1 MDKDL
6 NLDVIYNDGEI
17 IKGLV
22 SVVIPTYNRKNSVQR
37 AIQSV
42 LNQTYSNFEIL
53 VIDDGSTD
61 DTEAVVKR
69 MNDSR
74 IHYYRQENQ
83 GSQVA
88 RNHGIRL
95 AKGEYIGF
103 LDSDDEWMPEK
114 LNKNIFYM
122 ENHDADILFS
132 QFRQIQDGFADRII
146 PDDLNDGYVPIEII
160 ADSFRVTTDT
170 IFGKCKAIKATLFD
184 VEVKRFQ
191 DYDFMVTAAEAGQN
205 IFFEKDILVK
215 QYHSENS
222 ITTRVNL
229 DKKVSNFEL
238 LLKKHGHIKS
248 SRFFLLRNLKA
259 SLIETRGDLTE
270 VSYDIYKISG
280 SNKDRIF
287 YLLSKFSLIYMVLP
301 IWNFIKG
308 K

>member
-88 RNHGIRL
+88 RNHGIQL
-95 AKGEYIGF
+95 ARGEFIGF
-103 LDSDDEWMPEK
+103 LDSDDEWLLEK
-114 LNKNIFYM
+114 LKKNVQYM
-122 ENHDADILFS
+122 RSHDADILFS
-132 QFRQIQDGFADRII
+132 QFLRIQEGVSDRII
-146 PDDLNDGYVPIEII
+146 PIDLSDGHVPIEII
-160 ADSFRVTTDT
+160 GDRFRATTDT
-170 IFGKCKAIKATLFD
+170 IFGKNKVIRSIMFD
-184 VEVKRFQ
+184 ENIKRFQ
-191 DYDFMVTAAEAGQN
+191 DYDFMVTAASAGYK
-205 IFFEKDILVK
+205 IYFEREILAR

-222 ITTRVNL
+222 ITTMVN
-229 DKKVSNFEL
+229 KRKMVNTFKC
-238 LLKKHGHIKS
+238 LLKKHGHIDS
-248 SRFFLLRNLKA
+248 ARLFLLRDLK
-259 SLIETRGDLTE
+259 SGLIEMKEDLTD
-270 VSYDIYKISG
+270 VSCEIYKITGTS
-280 SNKDRIF
+280 KDRIF
-287 YLLSKFSLIYMVLP
+287 YLLSKIHLIYMVLSVR
-301 IWNFIKG
+301 NFLK
-308 K
+308 